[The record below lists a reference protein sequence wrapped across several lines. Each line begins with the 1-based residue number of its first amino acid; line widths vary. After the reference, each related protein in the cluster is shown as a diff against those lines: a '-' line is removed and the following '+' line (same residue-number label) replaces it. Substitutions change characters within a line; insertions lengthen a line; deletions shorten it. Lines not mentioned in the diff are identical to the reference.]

1 MLYDY
6 VCAEC
11 NNEMTDVYQSIKDD
25 ALVTCPQCGQNALQR
40 VVYGGLGAFV
50 KDIKTIGQLADNNWT
65 KLGHYK
71 RSEEE
76 AIAKQKM
83 QEQESSS
90 VFSAFGSA
98 SKKEINKMTPE
109 QKKKYIITGDK

>member
-11 NNEMTDVYQSIKDD
+11 HHEMNDVYQSIKDN
-25 ALVTCPQCGQNALQR
+25 ALVSCPECGQNTLQR

-50 KDIKTIGQLADNNWT
+50 KDIKTIGQLADSNWN

-76 AIAKQKM
+76 EKAKQKK
-83 QEQESSS
+83 QEQEGSSA
-90 VFSAFGSA
+90 FSAFGSA
-98 SKKEINKMTPE
+98 SKKDINKMNPE
-109 QKKKYIITGDK
+109 QQKKYIITGEK

>member
-11 NNEMTDVYQSIKDD
+11 HNEMIDVHQSIKDD
-25 ALVTCPQCGQNALQR
+25 ALVTCPKCGQDALQR

-50 KDIKTIGQLADNNWT
+50 KDIKTIGQLADNNWK

-76 AIAKQKM
+76 AKAKQKE
-83 QEQESSS
+83 QEQQGSS
-90 VFSAFGSA
+90 VLSAFGSA

>member
-11 NNEMTDVYQSIKDD
+11 HHEMTDVYQSIKDD
-25 ALVTCPQCGQNALQR
+25 ALVSCPKCGQNALQR

-50 KDIKTIGQLADNNWT
+50 KDIKTIGQLADSNWN
-65 KLGHYK
+65 KLGHYR

-76 AIAKQKM
+76 ETAKQKR
-83 QEQESSS
+83 QEQEGSS

-98 SKKEINKMTPE
+98 SKKDIVKMTPE
-109 QKKKYIITGDK
+109 QQKKYIITGEK